1 MLGDRVVGNVGQVLA
16 QAASKLSCRRL
27 VKCLA
32 DVVQDVTRGG
42 QDNILHF
49 DAGARLR

>member
-16 QAASKLSCRRL
+16 QAASKLGCRRL
-27 VKCLA
+27 VKCFA
-32 DVVQDVTRGG
+32 DVVQGVTRGG
-42 QDNILHF
+42 QDSILQF